1 MTAEQIKDIVEFKF
15 TANLNEKTRR
25 RYLVYTRAVYFKL
38 CRKYTPL
45 TLSEIGKTVGKDH
58 ATVLHGIRLYDEQ
71 VVKYSPFHKK
81 VYKNIDNKISGKI
94 DVENTIYQSKI
105 NELNAQLN
113 DIQSKLHTLREE

>member
-81 VYKNIDNKISGKI
+81 VYTNIDNKISGKI
-94 DVENTIYQSKI
+94 DVENAIYQTKI
-105 NELNAQLN
+105 NDLKSELDKLQE
-113 DIQSKLHTLREE
+113 KLHTLREE

>member
-94 DVENTIYQSKI
+94 DVENAIYQTKI
-105 NELNAQLN
+105 NDLKSELDKLQE
-113 DIQSKLHTLREE
+113 KLHTLREE